1 MSEGRVMVV
10 RLKRCARPRDARP
23 GDMCRLVPQTPTITS
38 PRSLPG

>member
-23 GDMCRLVPQTPTITS
+23 GNMCR
-38 PRSLPG
+38 